1 MASHC
6 PPFLA
11 NLRDYGWLSARTSR
25 GGGCASSAGR
35 YIAAQTQDGRAE
47 WLRVVVE
54 GIPASSPKLLY
65 QILKVYKD
73 QIDAERAHVAS
84 LHVQVAIAVGPA
96 APLGLADVEWS
107 TMDDDHLALMDDDHD
122 GHDAPL
128 ALMDIDWDDI
138 E

>member
-1 MASHC
+1 MAPCGRRRH
-6 PPFLA
+6 
-11 NLRDYGWLSARTSR
+11 
-25 GGGCASSAGR
+25 SSVVS
-35 YIAAQTQDGRAE
+35 QTHVPD
-47 WLRVVVE
+47 
-54 GIPASSPKLLY
+54 
-65 QILKVYKD
+65 LKVYKD

-96 APLGLADVEWS
+96 APLGLADV
-107 TMDDDHLALMDDDHD
+107 DHDGRDAHLALMDDDHD

>member
-1 MASHC
+1 M
-6 PPFLA
+6 
-11 NLRDYGWLSARTSR
+11 
-25 GGGCASSAGR
+25 
-35 YIAAQTQDGRAE
+35 
-47 WLRVVVE
+47 VVE
-54 GIPASSPKLLY
+54 GIPASSPKLMY

-84 LHVQVAIAVGPA
+84 LQVQVAIAVGPA

-107 TMDDDHLALMDDDHD
+107 TMDDAHLALMDDDDD